1 MVSKTPPQ
9 HMSRLVTPFV
19 TPRAT
24 VSRSHPHFGAENRHF
39 PRSEGARQPR
49 HAGCVTRDIRP
60 PKEGERDKV
69 TPPYRGCHVTLSRWS
84 SHGGSE

>member
-1 MVSKTPPQ
+1 MVSKTPPR

-19 TPRAT
+19 TPRVT
-24 VSRSHPHFGAENRHF
+24 VSRSYPHFGAENRHF

-49 HAGCVTRDIRP
+49 HAGGVTRDIRP
-60 PKEGERDKV
+60 PKEGECDKV